1 VGTINLIRKD
11 AMSHTTKRRLNKFA
25 DVLEAVAMN
34 SIKAVINAVELVMI
48 DFAFGKSKYRKRGP
62 KMRPIIHRTYN
73 RTVVVREPLPS
84 ERLHIVKTK

>member
-1 VGTINLIRKD
+1 
-11 AMSHTTKRRLNKFA
+11 MSHTTKRRLNKFA
-25 DVLEAVAMN
+25 DVLEAVATN
-34 SIKAVINAVELVMI
+34 IINAIELVI
-48 DFAFGKSKYRKRGP
+48 ADAAWGKAKYRKRGS